1 MVGPSTFIKH
11 NKTKKIYMI
20 LHIMSYVQFDNIE
33 HHNMTTIS
41 NETNSIIA
49 YSDLYGHIQASPE
62 KDFWVYFTSLSSS
75 DIVHIDKIK
84 IGGKLE

>member
-20 LHIMSYVQFDNIE
+20 LHIINYIPFDNIKLNNNHIVVE
-33 HHNMTTIS
+33 GTT
-41 NETNSIIA
+41 SIVI
-49 YSDLYGHIQASPE
+49 YSDLHGNIQASPE
-62 KDFWVYFTSLSSS
+62 KDFWVHFTSLDSS